1 MNEPKMSEKKVV
13 GRSVAIALGIA
24 CILLIAGIGGAM
36 AYYTMQVNNKDSTY
50 NGYVATHSHT
60 DTQYGTLNSTYNDYV
75 VTYSHTD
82 SDYNAATTNHHHTD
96 DEYNTA
102 VSNYNNEVD
111 TYNNYVNNHHY
122 TDEQYTQ
129 AIASKPA
136 NVVKVD
142 LKSDDNRPFLQTPYL
157 HVYGYLCNVGGIT
170 ATNVKIHV
178 IAYQSGGVV
187 AIETDIVLGSIA
199 GEAWKKVDG
208 PPTYNGGALTSW
220 TTTVTWS

>member
-1 MNEPKMSEKKVV
+1 MSQKKVI

-24 CILLIAGIGGAM
+24 CIILVAGIGGAL
-36 AYYTMQVNNKDSTY
+36 AYYTMQINNKDSTY
-50 NGYVATHSHT
+50 NSYVATHSHT

-75 VTYSHTD
+75 ATHSHTD
-82 SDYNAATTNHHHTD
+82 SDYNAATTNHDHTN
-96 DEYNTA
+96 DEYNTMQ
-102 VSNYNNEVD
+102 SNYNNAVN
-111 TYNNYVNNHHY
+111 TYNNYVNDHHW
-122 TDEQYTQ
+122 TDAQYTES
-129 AIASKPA
+129 IASKPA

-142 LKSDDNRPFLQTPYL
+142 LKSDDNRPWLQTPYL

-208 PPTYNGGALTSW
+208 SPTYNGGALTSW